1 MKAIASISRILV
13 AVASLSLIITYVVPI
28 WRIDLSAPQYPEGL
42 SMQIWHN
49 HLSGDVDIINGLN
62 HYIGMATLRNESFP
76 EFQFLGYIIAFY
88 IAVGLLTAWLGKR
101 PFLLGYVILLLLGA
115 AVALGDF
122 YRWGYEYGH
131 NLDPNAAIHVPG
143 MSYQPP
149 VIGFKNLLNF
159 GAWSIPDTGG
169 WIFIL
174 AGMLIVG
181 VYGYEAFFRKAKS
194 VQTFGKVTAVVAAMW
209 LVSGCTPESEP
220 IQYGK
225 DNCYFCKMGMA
236 DTKFGAEIVTK
247 KGKVYKF
254 DDINC
259 MLDYQKSGD
268 IPPTDIALQLVTD
281 FSQPETLIPAESAFF
296 LSGSDIHSPMNS
308 QIASFKS
315 QEAQQKANQEL
326 KAEQL
331 TWQQVREKFGK

>member
-1 MKAIASISRILV
+1 MKSLSAPSRILV
-13 AVASLSLIITYVVPI
+13 AVASLSLVVTYFVPV

-62 HYIGMATLRNESFP
+62 HYIGMATLHNESFP
-76 EFQFLGYIIAFY
+76 EFQFLGYIIGFY
-88 IAVGLLTAWLGKR
+88 IAAGLLTALLGKR
-101 PFLLGYVILLLLGA
+101 PILLGYVILLVLGA

-122 YRWGYEYGH
+122 YRWGYQYGH
-131 NLDPNAAIHVPG
+131 NLDPNAAIQVPG

-159 GAWSIPDTGG
+159 GAWSVPDIGG
-169 WIFIL
+169 WLFIVAGIVVVGAYAYETFFRNKQSL
-174 AGMLIVG
+174 A
-181 VYGYEAFFRKAKS
+181 VYGK
-194 VQTFGKVTAVVAAMW
+194 GIAVVAALWMTP
-209 LVSGCTPESEP
+209 GCTPESEP

-225 DNCYFCKMGMA
+225 DNCHFCKMGMA

-259 MLDYQKSGD
+259 MLNYLKTGD
-268 IPPTDIALQLVTD
+268 LPATDIALQLVTD
-281 FSQPETLIPAESAFF
+281 FSQPETLIPAENAFF
-296 LSGSDIHSPMNS
+296 LYGPGVHSPMNS
-308 QIASFKS
+308 QVAAFKNQDS
-315 QEAQQKANQEL
+315 SQKANQEL
-326 KAEQL
+326 NAEPL
-331 TWQQVREKFGK
+331 TWPQIREKFSK